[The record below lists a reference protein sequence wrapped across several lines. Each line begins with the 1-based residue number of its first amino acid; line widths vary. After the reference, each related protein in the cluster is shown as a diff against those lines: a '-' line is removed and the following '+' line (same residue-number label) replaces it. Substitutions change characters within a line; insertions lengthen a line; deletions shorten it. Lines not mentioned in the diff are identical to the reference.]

1 MVLSQ
6 PLSGKSESEVVVE
19 HLDAAETDVSNV
31 LKQLEEYASIVS
43 AVYNKVILIE
53 EKQRMIQTKNQ
64 NSRKLMDLLQKFV
77 VSGSTP
83 RYKSAIL
90 KRPYHTEDKHL
101 QIFCVFL

>member
-1 MVLSQ
+1 MITLVSFQASLESMVLSQ

-19 HLDAAETDVSNV
+19 HLDAAEADVSSV

-77 VSGSTP
+77 VSSFGDSDLL
-83 RYKSAIL
+83 S
-90 KRPYHTEDKHL
+90 
-101 QIFCVFL
+101 